1 MATEQLLSEIRE
13 ANLSYL
19 VLVQSLVRQDRGE
32 AIVRLGLSEEIAD
45 ILAGLSMAQ
54 ILRIAASATPI
65 CRFRFDDRTVW
76 ELLATDSA
84 PGTMKSIHASIVMAS
99 QPVEVIQ

>member
-19 VLVQSLVRQDRGE
+19 VLVQSLVRQDRAE
-32 AIVRLGLSEEIAD
+32 AVVRLGLSEEMAD
-45 ILAGLSMAQ
+45 ILSSLTMAQ
-54 ILRIAASATPI
+54 ILRIASSAVPI
-65 CRFRFDDRTVW
+65 CRFRFDDRVVW
-76 ELLATDSA
+76 ELLADESA
-84 PGTMKSIHASIVMAS
+84 QGPMRSIHASIVMAS